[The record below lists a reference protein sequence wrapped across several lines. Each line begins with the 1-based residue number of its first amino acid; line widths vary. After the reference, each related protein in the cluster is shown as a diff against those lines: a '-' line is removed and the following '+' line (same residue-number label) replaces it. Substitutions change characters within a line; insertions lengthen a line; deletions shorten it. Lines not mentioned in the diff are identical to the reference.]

1 MNIIIIFSIPTRILT
16 ISHRPYHQSA
26 GWIVCRP
33 ADKLRRESLYGETA
47 AILLLFVSRT
57 ESGYFYIAVFT
68 WVPPPRTYY
77 NAVACSYYINN
88 MMHIKQLDLST
99 SPKPSKFII
108 LNNISRQMFS
118 SIIQKIDYGWQV
130 QHNVAALL
138 LFKFGYIL
146 RKRCK
151 FIKKLPS
158 IGSIKQFEKQQ
169 VCVRIQFKIVD

>member
-1 MNIIIIFSIPTRILT
+1 
-16 ISHRPYHQSA
+16 
-26 GWIVCRP
+26 
-33 ADKLRRESLYGETA
+33 
-47 AILLLFVSRT
+47 
-57 ESGYFYIAVFT
+57 
-68 WVPPPRTYY
+68 
-77 NAVACSYYINN
+77 
-88 MMHIKQLDLST
+88 MHIKQLDLST

-108 LNNISRQMFS
+108 LDNISRKMFS
-118 SIIQKIDYGWQV
+118 ISQKIDYGWQV

-158 IGSIKQFEKQQ
+158 IGSIKQFKKQQ